1 MASAA
6 QGPVS
11 SHPGGLFNS
20 VKALAAALLAIAH
33 TRLELFSVELE
44 EEWVRVSSILTWS
57 LVAFFCAGIGI
68 VFAALFLVLALWGTH
83 PLLALGIPAVLFLLF
98 AALAW
103 RVVAAKVRTKPRMFS
118 ASLAEL
124 AKDHEEFLKSDS

>member
-11 SHPGGLFNS
+11 SHPGGLFNT
-20 VKALAAALLAIAH
+20 VKALVAALLAIAQ

-57 LVAFFCAGIGI
+57 LIALFCAGIGI
-68 VFAALFLVLALWGTH
+68 VFATLFLVFALWGTH
-83 PLLALGIPAVLFLLF
+83 PLLALSVPAALFLLF
-98 AALAW
+98 AVLAW
-103 RVVAAKVRTKPRMFS
+103 RTVSAKVRAKPRLFS

-124 AKDHEEFLKSDS
+124 AKDRERLKSD